1 MPDNNNEQNTAFVS
15 DDSLYGKKV
24 KVEAP
29 PGPQI
34 GIDTQGK
41 FFENII
47 SAGLNDQLDMSA
59 LDSFLTTSRSRD
71 QVYSLI
77 DQMSEDPIIAA
88 VLETYAEDATETNE
102 NGDIIWAEA
111 DDVEISKFVNWILKA
126 IKVNKNAYSWA
137 HSLIKYGDLY
147 LRLYRKSEYE
157 KDQLFNKEDNKKN
170 KSKLLNED
178 ISLSDP
184 DLDPDLSKEP
194 DLLTE
199 DVNVRAYSKND
210 PYINYIE
217 MVPNPAE
224 VFELTKFGTSYAY
237 IKADIN
243 STAINNKDWY
253 QGSDFLRYNFQK
265 NDINVY
271 EATEFVHGYLEDD
284 TSRTPEQ
291 VKIIFDPNDDGSE
304 NSAIYKVRR
313 GQSMLYSAFKA
324 WRELKLL
331 ENSVLLNRVTKSSIV
346 RILGIEVGDMPKE
359 MVQPHLQGIKS
370 LIEQKSSLNT
380 DQSMNEYTNPGP
392 IENNIYVP
400 THNGVG
406 AINMQTIGGDVDVK
420 GLADLDYYKDRIF
433 GCLKVPKQYFGF
445 TDDNA
450 GFSGGQSLSI
460 ISSRYAKTVIR
471 IQNTLVQALT
481 DAINLILINKG
492 LSGYIN
498 KFTIKMQ
505 KPVTQDDI
513 DRRDNMANNNQVTGD
528 IMNLIGELVEDNST
542 KLKILKSLLSKY
554 LINPEILEIIQN
566 EIDKLEKQAQEE
578 GATPKEGATEF
589 EDEFDFGGGD
599 FDIGGGGGAGGE
611 IAATDLTSAID
622 NVGEEIPTE
631 AAPTAEEESGEET
644 LPTPSSLGLDFT
656 DSNNPEFQ

>member
-1 MPDNNNEQNTAFVS
+1 
-15 DDSLYGKKV
+15 
-24 KVEAP
+24 
-29 PGPQI
+29 
-34 GIDTQGK
+34 
-41 FFENII
+41 
-47 SAGLNDQLDMSA
+47 
-59 LDSFLTTSRSRD
+59 
-71 QVYSLI
+71 
-77 DQMSEDPIIAA
+77 
-88 VLETYAEDATETNE
+88 
-102 NGDIIWAEA
+102 
-111 DDVEISKFVNWILKA
+111 
-126 IKVNKNAYSWA
+126 
-137 HSLIKYGDLY
+137 
-147 LRLYRKSEYE
+147 
-157 KDQLFNKEDNKKN
+157 
-170 KSKLLNED
+170 
-178 ISLSDP
+178 
-184 DLDPDLSKEP
+184 
-194 DLLTE
+194 
-199 DVNVRAYSKND
+199 
-210 PYINYIE
+210 
-217 MVPNPAE
+217 
-224 VFELTKFGTSYAY
+224 
-237 IKADIN
+237 
-243 STAINNKDWY
+243 
-253 QGSDFLRYNFQK
+253 
-265 NDINVY
+265 
-271 EATEFVHGYLEDD
+271 
-284 TSRTPEQ
+284 
-291 VKIIFDPNDDGSE
+291 
-304 NSAIYKVRR
+304 
-313 GQSMLYSAFKA
+313 MLYSAFKA

-420 GLADLDYYKDRIF
+420 GLADLDYFKDRVF

-471 IQNTLVQALT
+471 IQNTLIQALT

-528 IMNLIGELVEDNST
+528 IMSLVGELVEDNAT

-566 EIDKLEKQAQEE
+566 EIGKLENQEE
-578 GATPKEGATEF
+578 EEVTPKEGTTES
-589 EDEFDFGGGD
+589 EDEFDFR
-599 FDIGGGGGAGGE
+599 A
-611 IAATDLTSAID
+611 
-622 NVGEEIPTE
+622 
-631 AAPTAEEESGEET
+631 
-644 LPTPSSLGLDFT
+644 
-656 DSNNPEFQ
+656 

>member
-34 GIDTQGK
+34 GIDIQGK

-111 DDVEISKFVNWILKA
+111 DDIEISKFINWILKS
-126 IKVNKNAYSWA
+126 IKANKNAYSWA
-137 HSLIKYGDLY
+137 HSLIKYGDIY

-157 KDQLFNKEDNKKN
+157 KDQLFNKDEEHKN
-170 KSKLLNED
+170 KSKKLNED

-210 PYINYIE
+210 PYVNYIE

-237 IKADIN
+237 IKADVN
-243 STAINNKDWY
+243 STVINNKDWY

-420 GLADLDYYKDRIF
+420 GLADLDYFKDRVF
-433 GCLKVPKQYFGF
+433 GCLRGD
-445 TDDNA
+445 T
-450 GFSGGQSLSI
+450 L
-460 ISSRYAKTVIR
+460 ISFADGST
-471 IQNTLVQALT
+471 QN
-481 DAINLILINKG
+481 
-492 LSGYIN
+492 
-498 KFTIKMQ
+498 
-505 KPVTQDDI
+505 
-513 DRRDNMANNNQVTGD
+513 
-528 IMNLIGELVEDNST
+528 VEDIVFDKENYLGKDIICCDSDGNIKNT
-542 KLKILKSLLSKY
+542 KLIDTMMTKKHANFIRLENGKYVDVTPDHLMMLKDGTFKEAQY
-554 LINPEILEIIQN
+554 L
-566 EIDKLEKQAQEE
+566 
-578 GATPKEGATEF
+578 TE
-589 EDEFDFGGGD
+589 EDE
-599 FDIGGGGGAGGE
+599 
-611 IAATDLTSAID
+611 LM
-622 NVGEEIPTE
+622 GEEI
-631 AAPTAEEESGEET
+631 
-644 LPTPSSLGLDFT
+644 
-656 DSNNPEFQ
+656 